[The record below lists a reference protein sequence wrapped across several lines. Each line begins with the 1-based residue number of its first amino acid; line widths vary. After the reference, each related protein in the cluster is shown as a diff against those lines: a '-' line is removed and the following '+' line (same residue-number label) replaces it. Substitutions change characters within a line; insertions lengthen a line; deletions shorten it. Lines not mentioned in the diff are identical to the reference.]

1 MTTFSSL
8 KNKTGSISTALP
20 IRSPHLRLSFYHQL
34 CVALHTPLH
43 PHTRACPELLLQQNL
58 SQTWIEFVMCKVAS
72 KLFLKLS
79 TLYSGNFS
87 CRQASE
93 MQCYPAERSS
103 AMHRCAL
110 RRNCLRHPGATQKS
124 WAQRPAFSFVRT
136 ARASSTM
143 TVRTRAALAQSR
155 IYRHDESICLIVLSI
170 RMPSS
175 FGIAAVQ
182 GPTRSRRI
190 ETSSPSQTLYDP
202 ATHNHK

>member
-1 MTTFSSL
+1 M

-72 KLFLKLS
+72 KLFLKLR

-87 CRQASE
+87 YRHASE
-93 MQCYPAERSS
+93 MQCYPAQRSS

-110 RRNCLRHPGATQKS
+110 RRTFA
-124 WAQRPAFSFVRT
+124 
-136 ARASSTM
+136 
-143 TVRTRAALAQSR
+143 
-155 IYRHDESICLIVLSI
+155 
-170 RMPSS
+170 
-175 FGIAAVQ
+175 IAAVQ

-202 ATHNHK
+202 ATHDHKWFCTSGRNGPAHVRALAHTSGEQACKRS